1 MKIIL
6 RIISI
11 ALRNRGYLIAAYAAM
26 LGATTAYLFLP
37 KYIGFAVDELTEIFR
52 DAGGSPADLFR
63 IASIIMLL
71 YIVRGLLSYLQMYFG
86 DALAQFVA
94 YDIRNEFY
102 DHVQHLSFGCHDRLH
117 TGNLMSR
124 AIVDVENI
132 RRFINMGL
140 VRTPYYGG
148 LFIIIAVI
156 LLRLDWRLGLAS
168 VSFIPVI
175 AFQSGSI
182 RLKMRKLWLSA
193 QEKMG
198 ELTTVLQENLTG
210 VRVVKAFASEKYEE
224 AQFDSWNA
232 EVASDMVDAEKLRA
246 GNYSFTLFSF
256 QVSLGLILWFGGWRA
271 INGHLTLGELTQ
283 FILYMQ
289 MLALPVRMVGWLVN
303 AYARAAAAGERL
315 FEILD
320 SETEV
325 KELPGAVEML
335 RVKGHVQFS
344 KLDFEYQRGATVL
357 NEIDIDADPGD
368 VVALLG
374 PPGSGKTTIVNLLS
388 RFYEIK
394 PGEIRIDGIDIR
406 EVTLES
412 LRRNIGI
419 VHQDVFLFTASIR
432 DNIAYGRESA
442 SLEEVVGA
450 AKVAQLHDF
459 IEGLDRG
466 YDTVIGERGSTLS
479 GGQRQRLSIARAI
492 LLDPPILV
500 LDDSTS
506 SVDAE
511 TEHMIRQ
518 AMESVMEDRTTFV
531 IAHRLSTIHRA
542 DTILV
547 LRNGSIVER
556 GTHGQLLAADG
567 FYREIYDL
575 QLRPQEEVMRDIEIP
590 LAVPRE
596 VPGS

>member
-6 RIISI
+6 RIIGI
-11 ALRNRGYLIAAYAAM
+11 ALRNRGYLMAAYAAM
-26 LGATTAYLFLP
+26 LGATTAYMFLP
-37 KYIGFAVDELTEIFR
+37 KYIGSAVDQLAEIFR
-52 DAGGSPADLFR
+52 EGGGSPSDLFP
-63 IASIIMLL
+63 IATIIMVL
-71 YIVRGLLSYLQMYFG
+71 YVVRGLLSYLQMYFG

-148 LFIIIAVI
+148 LFLIIAVI

-175 AFQSGSI
+175 AFQSGSV

-193 QEKMG
+193 QEKLG
-198 ELTTVLQENLTG
+198 DLTTVLQENLTG
-210 VRVVKAFASEKYEE
+210 VRVVKAFASEEYEK
-224 AQFDSWNA
+224 AQFETHNA
-232 EVASDMVDAEKLRA
+232 EVASDMVEAEKLRA
-246 GNYSFTLFSF
+246 SNYSFTLFSF
-256 QVSLGLILWFGGWRA
+256 QVSLGLILWFGGWRV
-271 INGHLTLGELTQ
+271 INGHLSLGELTQ
-283 FILYMQ
+283 FIIYMQ

-303 AYARAAAAGERL
+303 AYARAVAAGERL

-325 KELPGAVEML
+325 KEREGALEMP
-335 RVKGHVQFS
+335 RVDGHVEFAN
-344 KLDFEYQRGATVL
+344 LNFEYHRGAAIL
-357 NEIDIDADPGD
+357 REIDIDVAPGD

-388 RFYEIK
+388 RFYEIES
-394 PGEIRIDGIDIR
+394 GEIRIDGIDIR

-432 DNIAYGRESA
+432 DNIAYGRETA
-442 SLEEVVGA
+442 TQEDVIAA

-459 IEGLDRG
+459 IEGLAQG
-466 YDTVIGERGSTLS
+466 YDTLVGERGSTLS

-511 TEHMIRQ
+511 TEHLIRQ

-547 LRNGSIVER
+547 LRDGTIVER
-556 GTHGQLLAADG
+556 GTHRELLADNG
-567 FYREIYDL
+567 FYREIYEL
-575 QLRPQEEVMRDIEIP
+575 QLRPQEEVMRDIYIP
-590 LAVPRE
+590 FARPKE
-596 VPGS
+596 APG